1 MNTTMTVQVPTD
13 TLLSQKLASDLL
25 MLAGIAPFFVVM
37 GFLATTF
44 NAKGD
49 DALGAVFAAAIG
61 YGITY
66 VLTLSC
72 AFPAALWSYRLSKKA
87 IESRY
92 ASIARAIVIVIMASP
107 FLLCALAA
115 LYLALAHLP

>member
-1 MNTTMTVQVPTD
+1 MRG
-13 TLLSQKLASDLL
+13 QKLASDLL

-37 GFLATTF
+37 GFLTMTF

-72 AFPAALWSYRLSKKA
+72 AFPAALWSYRLSKNIKT
-87 IESRY
+87 IKSRY
-92 ASIARAIVIVIMASP
+92 SSIARATVIFIMASP
-107 FLLCALAA
+107 FLLCALAV